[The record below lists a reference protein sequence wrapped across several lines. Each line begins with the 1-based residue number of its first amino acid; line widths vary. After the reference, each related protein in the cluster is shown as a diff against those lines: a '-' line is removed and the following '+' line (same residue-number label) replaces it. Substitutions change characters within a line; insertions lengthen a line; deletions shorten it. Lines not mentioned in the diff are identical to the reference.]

1 VATGTPDVA
10 RPDDQNAS
18 RNVGGWEVSAEAEL
32 TFEQL
37 VEELEATIARMAGG
51 NLGIE
56 EVTDLYE
63 RAGRLHAQA
72 TERLAAISARIE
84 KLTGPATGS

>member
-1 VATGTPDVA
+1 MTA
-10 RPDDQNAS
+10 
-18 RNVGGWEVSAEAEL
+18 AEEPR

-37 VEELEATIARMAGG
+37 VDELEATIARMASG

-63 RAGRLHAQA
+63 RAGRLHEQA

-84 KLTGPATGS
+84 KLTNPSPSSS

>member
-1 VATGTPDVA
+1 MS
-10 RPDDQNAS
+10 DDTD
-18 RNVGGWEVSAEAEL
+18 L

-37 VEELEATIARMAGG
+37 VEELETTIARMAGG

-72 TERLAAISARIE
+72 SERLAAISARIE
-84 KLTGPATGS
+84 KLTGPATSS